1 MLVLS
6 RKRDESLL
14 LINDEGVVIA
24 ELVVCDI
31 RGDKVRIGTNA
42 PDALLVFRRELLPP
56 EVVVG
61 GKVPSTFLVPK
72 DRKESA

>member
-6 RKRDESLL
+6 RKRDESLV
-14 LINDEGVVIA
+14 LIDDQGVVIA
-24 ELVVCDI
+24 ELVLCDI

-42 PDALLVFRRELLPP
+42 PRSLSVFRRELLPP
-56 EVVVG
+56 DVVVG